1 MASQAERDHFYY
13 LSRHTRDR
21 VQRSCAGEME
31 REVHAVLGPFGV
43 NENISRQLADDLL
56 LLEHQQAAEI
66 GEYARTC
73 QEITSRKKSW
83 WRVGSSKH
91 DTESGS
97 KWNEEVGLTAFLI
110 KLGEGMGEF

>member
-1 MASQAERDHFYY
+1 M
-13 LSRHTRDR
+13 
-21 VQRSCAGEME
+21 G

-56 LLEHQQAAEI
+56 LLEHQQAAETA
-66 GEYARTC
+66 EYARTC
-73 QEITSRKKSW
+73 QKISSRKKSW
-83 WRVGSSKH
+83 WRAGSSKH

-110 KLGEGMGEF
+110 KLGEGMEEVPTARLYVSAFTIGMGYV